1 MERELPPLTSD
12 SKDRDIRYTFDIN
25 KKELE
30 EIIWKKY
37 YLEDC

>member
-1 MERELPPLTSD
+1 MEKEFPPLTSD
-12 SKDRDIRYTFDIN
+12 SKDQDIGYTFDIN
-25 KKELE
+25 KKKLE